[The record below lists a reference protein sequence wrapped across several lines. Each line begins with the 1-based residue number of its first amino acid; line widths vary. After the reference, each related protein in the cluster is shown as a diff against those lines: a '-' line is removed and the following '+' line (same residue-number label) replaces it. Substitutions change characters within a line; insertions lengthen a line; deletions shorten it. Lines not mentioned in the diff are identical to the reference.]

1 MDGSLHDWFEGRRG
15 KTSLMVMI
23 DDATNW
29 TYPVTFLSGSDIDLA
44 LVDKKDAP
52 VNNGVYTVQITQ

>member
-1 MDGSLHDWFEGRRG
+1 
-15 KTSLMVMI
+15 MVMI